1 MLRLI
6 IAKDR
11 ILVVP
16 QHPGETDGATAANP
30 GFVWPDGP
38 GSIPRPSVVAEW
50 KD

>member
-16 QHPGETDGATAANP
+16 QHQGETEGARPPRTP
-30 GFVWPDGP
+30 DVWPDGP
-38 GSIPRPSVVAEW
+38 GSIPRPSVVAVW